1 MMELYHY
8 GFVVD
13 DIESAMATY
22 GEPLHLTWAPVSTRR
37 VRVVVD
43 GAGPPVDVRLL
54 ATYSQ
59 QGPPYVELIQELDG
73 DIWSQGSLGLNHV
86 GFWVPDLAAGFERLR
101 AAGLDASVQ
110 AVDEDGEPTRF
121 SYQHAPGGS
130 GAPWV
135 ELVDV
140 AIKPQLTDWICGNAY
155 VVT

>member
-1 MMELYHY
+1 MELYHY

-22 GEPLHLTWAPVSTRR
+22 GAPLDLTWAPVATRR

-43 GAGPPVDVRLL
+43 GDGPPVEVELL

-59 QGPPYVELIQELDG
+59 QAPPYIELIQEVDG
-73 DIWSQGSLGLNHV
+73 GIWAQSALGLNHI
-86 GFWVPDLAAGFERLR
+86 GFWVPDLAAAFERLR
-101 AAGLDASVQ
+101 TAGLDASVQ
-110 AVDEDGEPTRF
+110 AVDESGAPTRF
-121 SYQHAPGGS
+121 SYQAVRGAQ

-140 AIKPQLTDWICGNAY
+140 AIKPQLTDWICGNDY
-155 VVT
+155 VVN